1 MRTAYLFTGQGSQ
14 FAGMG
19 RGLCEAF
26 PVAREVFAELDDAL
40 GEPLSK
46 LCFEG
51 PDDSLSLTTNTQPT
65 TLAVSLAAVLAFGGT
80 PDVAAGHSLGEYSAL
95 TAAGSFTLRDAFL
108 LVRERARRMQE
119 AVPAGTGG
127 MVVLRKMS
135 AEDAH
140 AVAQRVTKGVCD
152 VANYNAPGQVV
163 LSGDAAAMDEV
174 MEIVGPRGG
183 LRLSVSVPFHSS
195 LLRTAAVG
203 FAEVL
208 RAVPMA
214 APAWPIW
221 SNVDATART
230 DVAEIRDALERQFA
244 GSVRWQHTIERM
256 LLEDGVRRFI
266 EFGPKPTLN
275 KMVTQIANH
284 VGVSDVI
291 ADAVTTPEDI
301 ERLAAER

>member
-19 RGLCEAF
+19 RALCEAF
-26 PVAREVFAELDDAL
+26 PAAREVFAELDAAL

-51 PDDSLSLTTNTQPT
+51 PEDRLSLTVNTQPT
-65 TLAVSLAAVLAFGGT
+65 TLAVSMAAFRAFGGV

-95 TAAGSFTLRDAFL
+95 TAAGAFTLRDAIR

-127 MVVLRKMS
+127 MVVLRKMN
-135 AEDAH
+135 AEEAA
-140 AVAQRVTKGVCD
+140 AVAAKVTRGVCD

-183 LRLSVSVPFHSS
+183 LRLAVSVPFHST
-195 LLRTAAVG
+195 LLRPAALG

-208 RAVPMA
+208 RAVPMS

-221 SNVDATART
+221 SNVDATPRT
-230 DVAEIRDALERQFA
+230 EVAAIRDALERQFA

-256 LLEDGVRRFI
+256 LLEDGVRRFY

-284 VGVSDVI
+284 VGVDDVVAEAI
-291 ADAVTTPEDI
+291 TTPEDI
-301 ERLAAER
+301 ERLAAN